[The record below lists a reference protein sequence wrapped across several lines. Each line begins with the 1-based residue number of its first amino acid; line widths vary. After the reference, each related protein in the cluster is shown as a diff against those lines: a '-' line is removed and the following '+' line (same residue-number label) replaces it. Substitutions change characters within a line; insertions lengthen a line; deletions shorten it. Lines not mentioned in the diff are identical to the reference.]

1 MTGLWWW
8 WWWMSMSRQDCNNR
22 PRGSVMRSRMPAM
35 GSSDVLTADATLFR
49 NAATGTMTPLWRAAS
64 KGLTNPSE
72 MLNTN
77 PINRGRNKPAATNLC
92 NATKPITHR
101 TARWDE
107 HIELEYSKKNWK
119 ECLFLN
125 VLRVLLCSWYTSLF
139 SFNPIQNSCESSWFV
154 YIEIRNAP

>member
-1 MTGLWWW
+1 L
-8 WWWMSMSRQDCNNR
+8 
-22 PRGSVMRSRMPAM
+22 
-35 GSSDVLTADATLFR
+35 LR

-101 TARWDE
+101 TGRWDE
-107 HIELEYSKKNWK
+107 HIELEYSKKTERNVSFLMCW
-119 ECLFLN
+119 ECCCARDIRHSSHSIQFKT
-125 VLRVLLCSWYTSLF
+125 RVRAHDL
-139 SFNPIQNSCESSWFV
+139 
-154 YIEIRNAP
+154 YI

>member
-35 GSSDVLTADATLFR
+35 GWSDVLTADATLLR

-92 NATKPITHR
+92 YATKPITHSTDYNLVQTER
-101 TARWDE
+101 NVSFLMCW
-107 HIELEYSKKNWK
+107 
-119 ECLFLN
+119 ECCCF
-125 VLRVLLCSWYTSLF
+125 RDTSLF
-139 SFNPIQNSCESSWFV
+139 IQSNWKLVMWELMMCI
-154 YIEIRNAP
+154 YIEIRDAP